1 MKQTDKKADLISESY
16 KNYCENFDEGN
27 FSKKWLK
34 LEESFDG
41 FFNDENYS
49 CSSLARLIPLSQ
61 LCSTIS

>member
-34 LEESFDG
+34 LKESFDG
-41 FFNDENYS
+41 FFNDENYDY
-49 CSSLARLIPLSQ
+49 AI
-61 LCSTIS
+61 